1 MSEKIYCGSGKK
13 KESQYGTFRSITI
26 NLTDLPKEHMFK
38 YNDKTYIK
46 LNVNDKR
53 EVDQYG
59 KDLAVTVDTWKPEQQ
74 QPLTRD
80 NVNSYQQPTSPQPE
94 NDIDG
99 VPF

>member
-13 KESQYGTFRSITI
+13 KESQYGIFRSITI

-59 KDLAVTVDTWKPEQQ
+59 KDLAVTIDTWKPEQQ
-74 QPLTRD
+74 PLTKNEVD
-80 NVNSYQQPTSPQPE
+80 NYPTSPQAA
-94 NDIDG
+94 NDIEDDD